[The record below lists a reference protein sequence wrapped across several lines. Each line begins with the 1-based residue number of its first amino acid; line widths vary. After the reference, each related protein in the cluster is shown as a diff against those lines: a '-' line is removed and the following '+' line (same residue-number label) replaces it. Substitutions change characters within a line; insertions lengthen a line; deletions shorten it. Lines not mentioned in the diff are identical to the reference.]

1 MGRMKAHLMAELEAN
16 PILNEQYW
24 LKELQCLEPVLP
36 ESFYPLLEL
45 NNEYPH
51 SSTENPLDQT
61 HILH

>member
-1 MGRMKAHLMAELEAN
+1 MGRMKAHLMAEFEAN

-24 LKELQCLEPVLP
+24 LNELKCREPVLP

-45 NNEYPH
+45 NNEYTH

>member
-1 MGRMKAHLMAELEAN
+1 MGRVKAHLMAELEAN

-24 LKELQCLEPVLP
+24 LNELQCSEPVLP

-45 NNEYPH
+45 NNESPH
-51 SSTENPLDQT
+51 SSTENPFNQT

>member
-24 LKELQCLEPVLP
+24 LNELQCLEPVLP

-45 NNEYPH
+45 NNEHPH

-61 HILH
+61 HVYH

>member
-1 MGRMKAHLMAELEAN
+1 MGRVKAHLMAELEVN

-24 LKELQCLEPVLP
+24 LNELQCREPVLS

-45 NNEYPH
+45 NNESPH
-51 SSTENPLDQT
+51 SSTKNPLDQT

>member
-24 LKELQCLEPVLP
+24 LKELQCREPVLP
-36 ESFYPLLEL
+36 EYFYPLLEL

-51 SSTENPLDQT
+51 SSTKNPLDQT

>member
-1 MGRMKAHLMAELEAN
+1 MAELEAN

-36 ESFYPLLEL
+36 EYFYPLLEL
-45 NNEYPH
+45 NNESPD

>member
-1 MGRMKAHLMAELEAN
+1 MAELEAN

-24 LKELQCLEPVLP
+24 LNELQCLEPVLP

-61 HILH
+61 HVYH

>member
-1 MGRMKAHLMAELEAN
+1 MGRMKAHMMAELEAN

-24 LKELQCLEPVLP
+24 LNELQCLEPVLP

-45 NNEYPH
+45 NNEYTH

>member
-1 MGRMKAHLMAELEAN
+1 MGRVKAHLMAELEAN

-36 ESFYPLLEL
+36 EYFYPLLEL
-45 NNEYPH
+45 NNESPD

>member
-1 MGRMKAHLMAELEAN
+1 MGKMKAHLMAELEAN

-36 ESFYPLLEL
+36 EYFYPLLEL
-45 NNEYPH
+45 NNESPD

>member
-1 MGRMKAHLMAELEAN
+1 MAELEAN

-24 LKELQCLEPVLP
+24 LNELQCLEPVLP

-45 NNEYPH
+45 NNESPD

>member
-36 ESFYPLLEL
+36 EYFYPLLEL
-45 NNEYPH
+45 NNESPD